1 MESTKVSYKSTELLI
16 LIFISHIP
24 LGWYRKHSEDKYDG
38 LWVDTFHVELNHDHF
53 CRDLFTDST
62 NARHLKLV
70 RDCTDGAFV
79 DDYAKN
85 ITSVVCMKCLGT
97 HILKGFECHIT
108 SFGRVA
114 RVEQSNQVFIFF
126 TFKFPSFS
134 VVFNKLSLN
143 HLNPDQSYKDIREWS
158 AESNWFER

>member
-1 MESTKVSYKSTELLI
+1 MESTKVLYKSTELLI

-126 TFKFPSFS
+126 TFEFPSFS
-134 VVFNKLSLN
+134 VVLNKV
-143 HLNPDQSYKDIREWS
+143 
-158 AESNWFER
+158 